1 MLTLRT
7 LSGVYRPA
15 GAPFRADIP
24 KDRTSMDLRRFLNTP
39 RSSAI
44 NPERIAVRRGKGG
57 IVTASIAMS
66 LFAVLFGIVRANRS
80 ADTDAAITLRL
91 QKRDHPYFDRLMHIV
106 SFPGFPPQSRVI
118 PPAISALLWLRGM
131 RLEAIFQLAAWGTG
145 GVSGLVKRVMKRGRP
160 VTIGHTDIRVVP
172 ANIGGS
178 SFPSGHVIIYMGV
191 YGFLA
196 FLAHIWIRP
205 ARIRRAIVSFL
216 VSMLALVGPS
226 RVYLGH
232 HWFTDVLASYLL
244 GTTYLVGLTSLYR
257 RVKRWSIGA

>member
-1 MLTLRT
+1 MDIRT
-7 LSGVYRPA
+7 
-15 GAPFRADIP
+15 
-24 KDRTSMDLRRFLNTP
+24 FLNTP

-57 IVTASIAMS
+57 VMVASMAMS
-66 LFAVLFGIVRANRS
+66 AFAALFWVVRNNRS
-80 ADTDAAITLRL
+80 AAIDAAITLRL
-91 QKRDHPYFDRLMHIV
+91 QKQDHPVFDRLMHVV
-106 SFPGFPPQSRVI
+106 SFPGFPPQSRII
-118 PPAISALLWLRGM
+118 PPVISAILWFRGM

-145 GVSGLVKRVMKRGRP
+145 GVSGLVKRIMKRGRP
-160 VTIGHTDIRVVP
+160 VTINHSEIRVVK

-196 FLAHIWIRP
+196 FLSHVWIKSD
-205 ARIRRAIVSFL
+205 AIRRAVVGSL

-257 RVKRWSIGA
+257 RVKRWTIGA

>member
-1 MLTLRT
+1 
-7 LSGVYRPA
+7 
-15 GAPFRADIP
+15 
-24 KDRTSMDLRRFLNTP
+24 MDLRTFLNTP

-44 NPERIAVRRGKGG
+44 NPERFAIERGKGG
-57 IVTASIAMS
+57 IAIAAAAMAA
-66 LFAVLFGIVRANRS
+66 FAVLFRVVRSNRS
-80 ADTDAAITLRL
+80 AAADAAITLRL
-91 QKRDHPYFDRLMHIV
+91 QKRDHPVFDRLMHIV
-106 SFPGFPPQSRVI
+106 SFPGFPPQSRII
-118 PPAISALLWLRGM
+118 PPAISGILWLRGM

-145 GVSGLVKRVMKRGRP
+145 GISGLVKRIMKRGRP
-160 VTIGHTDIRVVP
+160 ISINHSEIRVVK

-196 FLAHIWIRP
+196 FLAHVWIRSD
-205 ARIRRAIVSFL
+205 AIRRAVVGFL

-257 RVKRWSIGA
+257 RVKRWTIDA

>member
-1 MLTLRT
+1 MNLR
-7 LSGVYRPA
+7 G
-15 GAPFRADIP
+15 
-24 KDRTSMDLRRFLNTP
+24 FLNTP

-44 NPERIAVRRGKGG
+44 TPERIAVGRGKGP
-57 IVTASIAMS
+57 IVVASIAMG
-66 LFAVLFGIVRANRS
+66 LFAVLFSIVRANRT

-91 QKRDHPYFDRLMHIV
+91 QKRDHPYFDRLMHVV
-106 SFPGFPPQSRVI
+106 SLPGFPPQSRII
-118 PPAISALLWLRGM
+118 PPAISAALWLRGM

-145 GVSGLVKRVMKRGRP
+145 GVSSILKRIMKRGRP
-160 VTIGHTDIRVVP
+160 ITIGHADIRVVP

-196 FLAHIWIRP
+196 FLAQVWIRP
-205 ARIRRAIVSFL
+205 DRIRRAVVGFL

-226 RVYLGH
+226 RVYMGH

-244 GTTYLVGLTSLYR
+244 GTTYLVGLASLYR
-257 RVKRWSIGA
+257 RVKRWTIGA